1 MNKLP
6 SLIVLIE
13 FVLLAS
19 SCGKEYTLHG
29 NTGSYFNGSKA
40 YLKVEVTDE
49 WKTLDSCEILHGKFC
64 MRGPA
69 DSTFVT
75 ALFIGEEAIIPVVV
89 EEGEITLDINRHDI
103 TIDGTELNNALSTFM
118 QRKSQF
124 ERRMYEL
131 ERLEASLIL
140 DGHTAESAAL
150 QMEEQ
155 FELVGDSLD
164 TYVESFIKEHYNTV
178 LGPCVFQLLCSSMPY
193 PLMTKQVEEL
203 LSGAPESFLSDEYV
217 KSFIAAAEENK
228 RRMSEQE

>member
-1 MNKLP
+1 MNKLL
-6 SLIVLIE
+6 SLIILINMS
-13 FVLLAS
+13 LLTS
-19 SCGKEYTLHG
+19 SCGAEFTLHG
-29 NTGSYFNGSKA
+29 NTESYFNGSKA
-40 YLKVEVTDE
+40 YLKVEAGDDWE
-49 WKTLDSCEILHGKFC
+49 ALDSCDILHGKFKLQ
-64 MRGPA
+64 GAA

-89 EEGEITLDINRHDI
+89 EEGEIKLDISKHSI
-103 TIDGTELNNALSTFM
+103 TIGGTTLNSALSEFM
-118 QRKSQF
+118 QKKSLF
-124 ERRMYEL
+124 EQRMYEL

-178 LGPCVFQLLCSSMPY
+178 LGPCIFQLLCSSMPY

>member
-103 TIDGTELNNALSTFM
+103 TIGGTELNSALSSFM
-118 QRKSQF
+118 QTKNQF
-124 ERRMYEL
+124 EQRMYEL

-140 DGHTAESAAL
+140 DGHTAESAAA
-150 QMEEQ
+150 QMDEE
-155 FELVGDSLD
+155 FTSVGDSMD
-164 TYVESFIKEHYNTV
+164 TYVENFIKEHYHTP
-178 LGPCVFQLLCSSMPY
+178 LGPCVFQLLCSTMPY
-193 PLMTKQVEEL
+193 PYMTKQIERL
-203 LSGAPESFLSDEYV
+203 IGDAPAPFLSNPYV
-217 KSFIAAAEENK
+217 KSFVSAAEENR
-228 RRMSEQE
+228 RRMSE